1 MPHEIWPVW
10 TRVYEYQ
17 FLYLRAQRILWVFLF
32 CFSVDGVWFH
42 VVSGLF
48 FVHVYNPSITFG
60 CCFVQDYNWAA
71 VL

>member
-1 MPHEIWPVW
+1 M
-10 TRVYEYQ
+10 
-17 FLYLRAQRILWVFLF
+17 FLF

-48 FVHVYNPSITFG
+48 FVHVYNPSITFD